1 MVVGN
6 FLFHTSSSHDNGIG
20 NNSPL
25 VTHFSLLVHF
35 FIRFPNFHLKIMIYI
50 YNTLVFVVALRRF
63 SKWYTYPNF
72 TNILYLSTNLYSSLS
87 YCGCDQ
93 VTNFQSAGSNLTNDT
108 LWQEGVLTVLL
119 LSRTLTSKAFEVAKY
134 RFAAKCKVSKYR
146 PCCIALLI
154 AIVCLG
160 FRPLI
165 GL

>member
-1 MVVGN
+1 M
-6 FLFHTSSSHDNGIG
+6 
-20 NNSPL
+20 
-25 VTHFSLLVHF
+25 THFSLLVLF
-35 FIRFPNFHLKIMIYI
+35 FVRFPNFHLKIIHI
-50 YNTLVFVVALRRF
+50 YNTLVFVVVFRRF
-63 SKWYTYPNF
+63 SWYAYPNF

-146 PCCIALLI
+146 PCCIFENICLFSFR
-154 AIVCLG
+154 IVMKDLMQTDATNLENL
-160 FRPLI
+160 RI
-165 GL
+165 RQVGLKSLKYNI